1 LKDFCPRRAH
11 STGEAQHPSSNRIQ
25 RFALVALMRRETT
38 PNEQQRLRG
47 RVILARRVSGTRWQI
62 VGLKRDTGGKCHPGH
77 RRRSARSLSLV
88 IPRAGARIRARRHSR
103 PSVMSFHGT
112 AGSVIRETRQ
122 DGLVNIH
129 GSALEIRADARLL
142 VTVHQCANND
152 TTKE

>member
-1 LKDFCPRRAH
+1 MGETLLIAALLVESN
-11 STGEAQHPSSNRIQ
+11 STLLI
-25 RFALVALMRRETT
+25 ALMRRETNSSFSDT
-38 PNEQQRLRG
+38 SANGRPEARHESVIWNVVGRG
-47 RVILARRVSGTRWQI
+47 RCR
-62 VGLKRDTGGKCHPGH
+62 
-77 RRRSARSLSLV
+77 V
-88 IPRAGARIRARRHSR
+88 IPAGARIRAKTL
-103 PSVMSFHGT
+103 VSFHGT